1 MDVCALVLSPTE
13 GASASA
19 SPWRWVPSPE
29 LRLHGWIEGRKKKRK
44 MQLFEGL
51 WGHRLALLELLP
63 SLHSA
68 FIYTNRNPML
78 RLKL

>member
-1 MDVCALVLSPTE
+1 MAGFKGE
-13 GASASA
+13 K
-19 SPWRWVPSPE
+19 R
-29 LRLHGWIEGRKKKRK
+29 KRK
-44 MQLFEGL
+44 MQLFEGS

-78 RLKL
+78 HLKL